1 MEKCSEELYVILRQ
15 LHNNFST
22 QMSLREPYDIN
33 TLSADGNTGKYE
45 FTRALIE
52 SVDYGAHHFIS
63 AGEIETTEI
72 IQQNQEGVPL
82 KQIAIQDQRK
92 FEGWRKIT

>member
-1 MEKCSEELYVILRQ
+1 MWKNVLRTLYVILRQ
-15 LHNNFST
+15 LTIFPHKCLFGNLMTST
-22 QMSLREPYDIN
+22 MA
-33 TLSADGNTGKYE
+33 ADGNTGKYE
-45 FTRALIE
+45 FTRASIE
-52 SVDYGAHHFIS
+52 SVDCGAHHFIS